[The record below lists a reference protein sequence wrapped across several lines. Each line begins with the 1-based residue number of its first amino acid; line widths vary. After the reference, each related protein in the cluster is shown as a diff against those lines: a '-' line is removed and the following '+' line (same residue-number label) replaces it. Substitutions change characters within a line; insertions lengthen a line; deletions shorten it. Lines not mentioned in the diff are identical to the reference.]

1 MFLKKLL
8 TFITLTLLTLS
19 PLANIY
25 AQTPASTQD
34 ETVRVSSFIVQTEAI
49 VTDKSGRRITGLK
62 ASDFT
67 IMDEGKQQN
76 VDYFTAIEGSRVLE
90 TNTAT
95 VPSAT
100 NPAKTEAP
108 VSPLTVPY
116 QGRHIA
122 LVFDDLNLS
131 SENFLRSRQ
140 AFADYIN
147 NKLTPNDMVALVST
161 SGALASLQQFTND
174 KQALLSSLNRIAMRN
189 KTTTPADRRPWG
201 MTDDEALRIDRGDQI
216 ALDKVKKR
224 AQAEGSDSGP
234 TGTIADEGY
243 GPKPKSNLDPESA
256 LLDNRIRNFAKALVG
271 EIGQSSRNNIETLK
285 SLFRGMSDLPGRKI
299 VVLLTEAFGTAG
311 GTSEDLNFQLTQL
324 IEIARRGGLSVYAL
338 DAGGLKTSN
347 VTASEH
353 VTGVTMA
360 VKNAS
365 PDLSLSNFEQLSAAR
380 KLVSGTGGELIA
392 NTNSLIAGLERAVE
406 DSNSYYVLG
415 FKPESLDNKF
425 HRLTV
430 TVKGRS
436 DIIVRSR
443 HGYLAA
449 DPETIRGTEA
459 ELVQA
464 LKSPVPLM
472 ELPLELVA
480 NAVPTSGSVQVITGM
495 HIGRNYLT
503 LPAATAADQ
512 TASYEIVSYV
522 FGAGRDKPVAGVV
535 RTITYD
541 LAKEPQTREKLK
553 KEGFM
558 LVPQPFTDLPPGTY
572 QMRAVVREK
581 TSGAI
586 GSAYQFF
593 EVPDLKDRKTITM
606 SSIVLTSA
614 GQSAFNGTHSF
625 KPGSDV
631 DMRYVIFNLPREMA
645 GMTQRVRLIS
655 PQGKDLFDSELAIQP
670 PAATAT
676 DRTQA
681 NQGTRFNLPMA
692 RGRYAVIVTLKD
704 AKGKV
709 DIDRR
714 ADLVVE

>member
-1 MFLKKLL
+1 MFLKKIL
-8 TFITLTLLTLS
+8 TFIILPLLTLS

-25 AQTPASTQD
+25 AQTPTTQD

-67 IMDEGKQQN
+67 ITDDGKPQN

-95 VPSAT
+95 VPAAT
-100 NPAKTEAP
+100 NPSKTEAP
-108 VSPLTVPY
+108 VSPLTTPY

-131 SENFLRSRQ
+131 SDNFLRSRQ

-174 KQALLSSLNRIAMRN
+174 KQTLLSALNRIAMRN

-243 GPKPKSNLDPESA
+243 GPKPKSNLDPESS
-256 LLDNRIRNFAKALVG
+256 LLDNRIRNFAKGLVG

-380 KLVSGTGGELIA
+380 KLVAGTGGELIA
-392 NTNSLIAGLERAVE
+392 NTNSLIAGLERAVA

-415 FKPESLDNKF
+415 FRPEALDNKF

-430 TVKGRS
+430 SVKGRS

-443 HGYLAA
+443 QGYLAA

-464 LKSPVPLM
+464 LKSPVPLLD
-472 ELPLELVA
+472 LPLELVA
-480 NAVPTSGSVQVITGM
+480 NAVPASGTVQVNTGM

-503 LPAATAADQ
+503 LPPATAADQ
-512 TASYEIVSYV
+512 NVSYEVVSYV

-535 RTITYD
+535 RTLTYD

-558 LVPQPFTDLPPGTY
+558 LVPQPFTDLPPGVY

-581 TSGAI
+581 TSGAV

-606 SSIVLTSA
+606 SSIVLTPA

-645 GMTQRVRLIS
+645 GMTQRVKLVS

-670 PAATAT
+670 PAATAQ
-676 DRTQA
+676 DRSQA